1 MSNETKTKTCS
12 RCKGKG
18 SVTSSVVYSGTP
30 GGCFKC
36 NGNGVLRWETADE
49 INDRREQDKPRAF
62 AVIEEQANELKAA
75 HQAFCERRQR
85 LTGLGVT
92 TKPLAR
98 TLEIRTQELEHD
110 LAALRARWQDVKNQ
124 PPVSRGRWV
133 TL

>member
-1 MSNETKTKTCS
+1 MSNETKTKTCP

-36 NGNGVLRWETADE
+36 NGNGVLRWETANE

-62 AVIEEQANELKAA
+62 AVIEEQANELKAEHA
-75 HQAFCERRQR
+75 AYLKRFQRTSKQVEGRNQQLERE
-85 LTGLGVT
+85 
-92 TKPLAR
+92 LAKLR
-98 TLEIRTQELEHD
+98 TRC
-110 LAALRARWQDVKNQ
+110 QDVKNQ
-124 PPVSRGRWV
+124 PPVTRGRWV